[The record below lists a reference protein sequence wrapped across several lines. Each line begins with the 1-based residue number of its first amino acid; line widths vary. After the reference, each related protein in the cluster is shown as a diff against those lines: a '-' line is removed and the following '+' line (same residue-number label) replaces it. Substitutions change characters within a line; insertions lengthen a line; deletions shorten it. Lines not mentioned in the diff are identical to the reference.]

1 MTDTPAGAIGPATL
15 RADGTGAPL
24 LETRG
29 LTHRFGELRV
39 VCDVNL
45 AIARGELRAI
55 IGPNGAGKT
64 TLLKLLSGELRPTSG
79 RILFKGR
86 DITGWPM
93 HRVAR
98 LGIVRSFQ
106 ITHLFPQLSV
116 LENVRVAVQARHSTY
131 NFWRRAEAL
140 PGVVER
146 ARALLEE
153 VDLLPKAALPAG
165 VLSHGEQRHLELAVA
180 LAAEP
185 ELLLLDE
192 PTAGMSVE
200 DTQATARLIRRLAE
214 RLTIVLVEH
223 KMDVVMNIAQRIVVL
238 HFGEVLAEGT
248 PAEIRANEAVQDVY
262 LGRGRAAGAGA

>member
-1 MTDTPAGAIGPATL
+1 MADTPAGAPGPATL
-15 RADGTGAPL
+15 RADGAGAPL

-39 VCDVNL
+39 VSDVTL
-45 AIARGELRAI
+45 AIARGELCAV

-106 ITHLFPQLSV
+106 ITHLFPQLS
-116 LENVRVAVQARHSTY
+116 EH
-131 NFWRRAEAL
+131 L

-214 RLTIVLVEH
+214 RLTLVLVEH
-223 KMDVVMNIAQRIVVL
+223 KMDVVMNVAQRIVVL